1 MPVKPVQISMDTK
14 LLDRIDRDPETRER
28 GRSAFLRSAA
38 ELYLAAKKRRGD
50 AAAIQVAWGRAVFHI
65 FMVRQG
71 AIQSIGAALIE
82 HGVDE

>member
-38 ELYLAAKKRRGD
+38 ELYLAAKKRRGVD
-50 AAAIQVAWGRAVFHI
+50 DQIRRAYEGSADDMLEEIEDFMRAQAWPER
-65 FMVRQG
+65 
-71 AIQSIGAALIE
+71 
-82 HGVDE
+82 